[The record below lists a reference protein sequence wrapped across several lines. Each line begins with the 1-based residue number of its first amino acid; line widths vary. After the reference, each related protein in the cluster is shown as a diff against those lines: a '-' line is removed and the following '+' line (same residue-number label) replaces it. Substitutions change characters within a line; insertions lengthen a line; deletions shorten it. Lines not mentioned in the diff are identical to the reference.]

1 MDETPAQRLRA
12 LVPHLKAILDEVRRL
27 GPGAER
33 QARAL
38 IDPEALLRERAEY
51 GGSASADA
59 SGSVA
64 MSCAGLY
71 TLSAVAYQIY
81 QDTHEVQYLLDSA
94 EYYLA
99 AKAQGCNGHE

>member
-1 MDETPAQRLRA
+1 MHEASGLQIDQLK
-12 LVPHLKAILDEVRRL
+12 PHLKAILDEVRRA
-27 GPGAER
+27 GASAER
-33 QARAL
+33 DARSMF
-38 IDPEALLRERAEY
+38 DPKVLEGAREQY
-51 GGSASADA
+51 GGSEAADS

-81 QDTHEVQYLLDSA
+81 QDSHEVQYLLDSA